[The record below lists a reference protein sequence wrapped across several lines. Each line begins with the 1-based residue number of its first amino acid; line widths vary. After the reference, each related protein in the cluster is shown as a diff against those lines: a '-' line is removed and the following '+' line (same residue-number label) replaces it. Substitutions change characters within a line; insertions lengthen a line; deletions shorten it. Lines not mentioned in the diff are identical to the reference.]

1 MNKNIET
8 LKKEFN
14 NDYSA
19 YEELKKKLVADAK
32 DILVNLCQKHGEI
45 DLRTFENDEEMED
58 ENGSPICTMVYYD
71 KDGYARN
78 FDVQFVNL
86 ENNEIVFVGEYDY
99 DGTESIPLS
108 WFGNDE
114 DDNLIYIAQNV
125 LNMDL

>member
-14 NDYSA
+14 NDYSV

-32 DILVNLCQKHGEI
+32 DTLVNLCQKHGEI
-45 DLRTFENDEEMED
+45 DLRQVEDGEEL
-58 ENGSPICTMVYYD
+58 PICTMVYYD

-86 ENNEIVFVGEYDY
+86 EKNEIVFVGEYDY

-108 WFGNDE
+108 WFGNNE
-114 DDNLIYIAQNV
+114 DDNLIYIAQKV
-125 LNMDL
+125 LDMDL